1 MEPIKKNGLDRKI
14 KHNEMNVERIQ
25 SIVNDMI
32 ETGFVFGTGE
42 LRDLGSSCAI
52 LHDRAIE
59 MAQKDS
65 SRIRISFKRDADY
78 KETLDRLNETI
89 ENKARELKKAL
100 LYHTSNPLEIEAF
113 EISGGGVVSVSI
125 DWVESKEKEYTILP
139 TGRREHAMQLV
150 DNVKKAIDELNSFV
164 VGNGNFGKGISTSQ
178 DGRRCLCWLD
188 GDGDFHE
195 DKEAYE
201 FI

>member
-1 MEPIKKNGLDRKI
+1 MEPIKKNGLDREVKR
-14 KHNEMNVERIQ
+14 HEMNVEKIQ
-25 SIVNDMI
+25 TIVNDMI
-32 ETGFVFGTGE
+32 EMGFVFETGE
-42 LRDLGSSCAI
+42 LRDLGSSCVI

-78 KETLDRLNETI
+78 KETLYRLNEAI
-89 ENKARELKKAL
+89 ENNAKELKKTL
-100 LYHTSNPLEIEAF
+100 LHHTSTPLEIEAF
-113 EISGGGVVSVSI
+113 EINGGVVSVSL
-125 DWVESKEKEYTILP
+125 DWTESKEREYTILP
-139 TGRREHAMQLV
+139 TGEWEHALQLV
-150 DNVKKAIDELNSFV
+150 DNVKKAIDELNTFV
-164 VGNGNFGKGISTSQ
+164 VGNDNFGKGISTSQ

-188 GDGDFHE
+188 GDGNFHE

>member
-1 MEPIKKNGLDRKI
+1 MEPIKKNGLDREVKR
-14 KHNEMNVERIQ
+14 HEMNVEKIQ
-25 SIVNDMI
+25 TIVNDMI
-32 ETGFVFGTGE
+32 EMGFVFETGE
-42 LRDLGSSCAI
+42 LRDLGSSCVI

-78 KETLDRLNETI
+78 KETLYRLNEAI
-89 ENKARELKKAL
+89 ENNAKELKKTL
-100 LYHTSNPLEIEAF
+100 LHHTSTPLEIEAF
-113 EISGGGVVSVSI
+113 EINGGVVSVSL
-125 DWVESKEKEYTILP
+125 DWMESKEREYTIPP
-139 TGRREHAMQLV
+139 TGEREHALQLV
-150 DNVKKAIDELNSFV
+150 DNVKKAIDELNTFV
-164 VGNGNFGKGISTSQ
+164 VGNDNFGKGISTSQ

-188 GDGDFHE
+188 GDGNFHE

>member
-14 KHNEMNVERIQ
+14 KRHKMSVEKIQ

-32 ETGFVFGTGE
+32 ETGFAFGTGE
-42 LRDLGSSCAI
+42 LRDLGSSCVI

-65 SRIRISFKRDADY
+65 LRIRISFKRDADY

-89 ENKARELKKAL
+89 ETNARELKKAL
-100 LYHTSNPLEIEAF
+100 LYHTSNPLEVEAF
-113 EISGGGVVSVSI
+113 EINGGVVGVSL
-125 DWVESKEKEYTILP
+125 DWVESKEREYTILP
-139 TGRREHAMQLV
+139 TGEREHAMQLV

-164 VGNGNFGKGISTSQ
+164 AGNDNFGKGISTSQ

-188 GDGDFHE
+188 SDGNFHE

>member
-14 KHNEMNVERIQ
+14 KRHEMSVEKIQ

-32 ETGFVFGTGE
+32 ETGFAFGTGE
-42 LRDLGSSCAI
+42 LRDLGSSCVI

-89 ENKARELKKAL
+89 ETNARELKKAL
-100 LYHTSNPLEIEAF
+100 LYHTSNPLEVEAF
-113 EISGGGVVSVSI
+113 EINGGVVGVSL
-125 DWVESKEKEYTILP
+125 DWVESKEREYTILP
-139 TGRREHAMQLV
+139 TGEREHAMQLV

-164 VGNGNFGKGISTSQ
+164 AGNDNFGKGISTSQ
-178 DGRRCLCWLD
+178 DGCRCLCWLD
-188 GDGDFHE
+188 SDGNFHE

>member
-1 MEPIKKNGLDRKI
+1 MEPIKKNGLDREVKR
-14 KHNEMNVERIQ
+14 NEMNVEKIQ
-25 SIVNDMI
+25 TIVNDMI
-32 ETGFVFGTGE
+32 EMGFVFETGE
-42 LRDLGSSCAI
+42 LRDLGSSCVI

-78 KETLDRLNETI
+78 KETLYRLNEAI
-89 ENKARELKKAL
+89 ENNAKELKKTL
-100 LYHTSNPLEIEAF
+100 LHHTSTPLEIEAF
-113 EISGGGVVSVSI
+113 EINGGVVSVSL
-125 DWVESKEKEYTILP
+125 DWMESKEREYTILP
-139 TGRREHAMQLV
+139 TGEREHALQLV
-150 DNVKKAIDELNSFV
+150 DNVKKAIDELNTFV
-164 VGNGNFGKGISTSQ
+164 VGNDNFGKGISTSQ

-188 GDGDFHE
+188 GDGNFHE

>member
-1 MEPIKKNGLDRKI
+1 M
-14 KHNEMNVERIQ
+14 
-25 SIVNDMI
+25 
-32 ETGFVFGTGE
+32 
-42 LRDLGSSCAI
+42 I

-89 ENKARELKKAL
+89 ETNARELKKAL
-100 LYHTSNPLEIEAF
+100 LYHTSNPLEVEAF
-113 EISGGGVVSVSI
+113 EINGGVVGVSL
-125 DWVESKEKEYTILP
+125 DWVESKEREYTILS
-139 TGRREHAMQLV
+139 TGEREHAMQLV

-164 VGNGNFGKGISTSQ
+164 AGNDNFGKGISTSQ

-188 GDGDFHE
+188 SDGNFHE

>member
-1 MEPIKKNGLDRKI
+1 MEPIKKNGLDREVKR
-14 KHNEMNVERIQ
+14 HEMNVEKIQ
-25 SIVNDMI
+25 TIVNDMI

-42 LRDLGSSCAI
+42 LRDLGSSCVI

-65 SRIRISFKRDADY
+65 SRIRINFKRDADY

-89 ENKARELKKAL
+89 ENNARELKKAL
-100 LYHTSNPLEIEAF
+100 LYHTSTPLEIEAF
-113 EISGGGVVSVSI
+113 EINGGVVGVSL
-125 DWVESKEKEYTILP
+125 DWVESKEREYTILP
-139 TGRREHAMQLV
+139 TGEREHAMQLV

-164 VGNGNFGKGISTSQ
+164 VGNDNFGKGISTSQ

-188 GDGDFHE
+188 GDGNFHE

>member
-1 MEPIKKNGLDRKI
+1 MEPIKKNGLDREVKR
-14 KHNEMNVERIQ
+14 HEMNVEKIQ
-25 SIVNDMI
+25 TIVNDMI
-32 ETGFVFGTGE
+32 EMGFVFETGE
-42 LRDLGSSCAI
+42 LRDLGSSCVI

-78 KETLDRLNETI
+78 KETLYRLNEAI
-89 ENKARELKKAL
+89 ENNAKELKKTL
-100 LYHTSNPLEIEAF
+100 LHHTSTPLEIEAL
-113 EISGGGVVSVSI
+113 EINGGVVSVSL
-125 DWVESKEKEYTILP
+125 DWMESKEREYTILP
-139 TGRREHAMQLV
+139 TGEREHALQLV
-150 DNVKKAIDELNSFV
+150 DNVKKAIDELNTFV
-164 VGNGNFGKGISTSQ
+164 VGNDNFGKGISTSQ

-188 GDGDFHE
+188 GVGNFLE

>member
-14 KHNEMNVERIQ
+14 KRHEMSVEKLQ

-32 ETGFVFGTGE
+32 ETGFAFGTGE
-42 LRDLGSSCAI
+42 LRDLGSSCVI

-89 ENKARELKKAL
+89 ETNARELKKAL
-100 LYHTSNPLEIEAF
+100 LYHTSNPLEVEAF
-113 EISGGGVVSVSI
+113 EINGGVVGVSL
-125 DWVESKEKEYTILP
+125 DWVESKEREYTILP
-139 TGRREHAMQLV
+139 TGEREHAMQLV
-150 DNVKKAIDELNSFV
+150 DNVKKAIDD
-164 VGNGNFGKGISTSQ
+164 NFGKGISTSQ

-188 GDGDFHE
+188 SDDNFHE

>member
-14 KHNEMNVERIQ
+14 KRHEMSVEKIQ

-32 ETGFVFGTGE
+32 ETGFAFGTGE
-42 LRDLGSSCAI
+42 LRDLGSSCVI

-89 ENKARELKKAL
+89 ETNARELKKAL
-100 LYHTSNPLEIEAF
+100 LYHTSNPLEVEAF
-113 EISGGGVVSVSI
+113 EINGGVVGVSL
-125 DWVESKEKEYTILP
+125 DWVESKEREYTILP
-139 TGRREHAMQLV
+139 TGEREHAMQLV

-164 VGNGNFGKGISTSQ
+164 AGNDNFGKGISTSQ

-188 GDGDFHE
+188 SDGNFHE

>member
-14 KHNEMNVERIQ
+14 KRHEMSVEKIQ

-32 ETGFVFGTGE
+32 EMGFVFETGE
-42 LRDLGSSCAI
+42 LRDLGSSCVI

-89 ENKARELKKAL
+89 ETNARELKKAL
-100 LYHTSNPLEIEAF
+100 LYHTSNPLEVEAF
-113 EISGGGVVSVSI
+113 EINGGVVSVSL
-125 DWVESKEKEYTILP
+125 DWMESKEREYTILP
-139 TGRREHAMQLV
+139 TGEREHALQLV

-164 VGNGNFGKGISTSQ
+164 AGNDNFGKGISTSQ

-188 GDGDFHE
+188 SDGNFHE

>member
-1 MEPIKKNGLDRKI
+1 MEPIKKNGLDREVKR
-14 KHNEMNVERIQ
+14 HEMNVEKIQ
-25 SIVNDMI
+25 PIVNDMI

-42 LRDLGSSCAI
+42 LRDLGSSCVT

-78 KETLDRLNETI
+78 KETLYRLNEAI
-89 ENKARELKKAL
+89 ENNAKELKKTL
-100 LYHTSNPLEIEAF
+100 LHHTSTPLEIEAF
-113 EISGGGVVSVSI
+113 EINGGVVSVSL
-125 DWVESKEKEYTILP
+125 DWMESKEREYTILP
-139 TGRREHAMQLV
+139 TGEREHALQLV
-150 DNVKKAIDELNSFV
+150 DNVKKAIDELNTFV
-164 VGNGNFGKGISTSQ
+164 VGNDNFGKGISTSQ

-188 GDGDFHE
+188 GDGNFHE

>member
-14 KHNEMNVERIQ
+14 KRHEMSVEKIQ

-32 ETGFVFGTGE
+32 ETGFAFGTGE
-42 LRDLGSSCAI
+42 LRDLGSSCVI

-89 ENKARELKKAL
+89 ETNARELKKAL
-100 LYHTSNPLEIEAF
+100 LYHTSNPLEVEAF
-113 EISGGGVVSVSI
+113 EINGGVVGVSL
-125 DWVESKEKEYTILP
+125 DWVESKEREYTILP
-139 TGRREHAMQLV
+139 TGEREHAIQLV

-164 VGNGNFGKGISTSQ
+164 AGNDNFGKGISTSQ

-188 GDGDFHE
+188 SDGNFHE

>member
-1 MEPIKKNGLDRKI
+1 MEPIKKNGLDREVKR
-14 KHNEMNVERIQ
+14 HEMNVEKIQ
-25 SIVNDMI
+25 TIVNDMI
-32 ETGFVFGTGE
+32 EMGFVFETGE
-42 LRDLGSSCAI
+42 LRDLGSSCVI

-89 ENKARELKKAL
+89 ETNARELKKAL
-100 LYHTSNPLEIEAF
+100 LYHTSNPLEVEAF
-113 EISGGGVVSVSI
+113 EINGGVVGVSL
-125 DWVESKEKEYTILP
+125 DWVESKEREYTILS
-139 TGRREHAMQLV
+139 TGEREHAMQLV

-164 VGNGNFGKGISTSQ
+164 AGNDNFGKGISTSQ

-188 GDGDFHE
+188 SDGNFHE

>member
-1 MEPIKKNGLDRKI
+1 MEPIKKKGLDREVKRHEMSVEKI
-14 KHNEMNVERIQ
+14 Q
-25 SIVNDMI
+25 PIVNDMI
-32 ETGFVFGTGE
+32 ETGFVFETGE
-42 LRDLGSSCAI
+42 LRDLGSSCVT

-89 ENKARELKKAL
+89 ENNARELKKAL
-100 LYHTSNPLEIEAF
+100 LYHTSTPLEIEAF
-113 EISGGGVVSVSI
+113 EINGGVVGVSL
-125 DWVESKEKEYTILP
+125 DWVESKEREYTILP
-139 TGRREHAMQLV
+139 TGEREHAMQLV
-150 DNVKKAIDELNSFV
+150 DNVKKAIDELNTFV
-164 VGNGNFGKGISTSQ
+164 AGNDNFGKGISTSQ

-188 GDGDFHE
+188 GDGNFHE

>member
-1 MEPIKKNGLDRKI
+1 MEPIKKNGLDREVKR
-14 KHNEMNVERIQ
+14 HEMNVEKIQ
-25 SIVNDMI
+25 PIVNDMI

-42 LRDLGSSCAI
+42 LRDLGSSCVI

-65 SRIRISFKRDADY
+65 SRIRINFKRDADY

-89 ENKARELKKAL
+89 ENNVRELKKAL
-100 LYHTSNPLEIEAF
+100 LYHTSTPLEIEAF
-113 EISGGGVVSVSI
+113 EINGAVVGVSLE
-125 DWVESKEKEYTILP
+125 WVESKEREYTILP
-139 TGRREHAMQLV
+139 TGEREHAMQLV

-164 VGNGNFGKGISTSQ
+164 AGNDNFGKGISTSQ

-188 GDGDFHE
+188 SDGNFHE
-195 DKEAYE
+195 DKESYE

>member
-14 KHNEMNVERIQ
+14 KRHEMSVEKIQ

-32 ETGFVFGTGE
+32 ETGFAFGTGE
-42 LRDLGSSCAI
+42 LRDLGSSCVI

-65 SRIRISFKRDADY
+65 SRIRIRFKRDADY

-89 ENKARELKKAL
+89 ETNARELKKAL
-100 LYHTSNPLEIEAF
+100 LYHTSNPLEVEAF
-113 EISGGGVVSVSI
+113 EINGGVVGVSL
-125 DWVESKEKEYTILP
+125 DWVESKEREYTILP
-139 TGRREHAMQLV
+139 TGEREHAMQLV
-150 DNVKKAIDELNSFV
+150 DNVKKAIDELNTFV
-164 VGNGNFGKGISTSQ
+164 AGNDNFGKGISTSQ

-188 GDGDFHE
+188 GDGNFHE
-195 DKEAYE
+195 DKESYE

>member
-14 KHNEMNVERIQ
+14 KRHEMSVEKIQ

-32 ETGFVFGTGE
+32 ETGFAFGTGE
-42 LRDLGSSCAI
+42 LRDLGSSCVI

-89 ENKARELKKAL
+89 ETNARELKKAL
-100 LYHTSNPLEIEAF
+100 LYHTSNPLEVEAF
-113 EISGGGVVSVSI
+113 EINGGVVGVSL
-125 DWVESKEKEYTILP
+125 DWVESKEREYTILP
-139 TGRREHAMQLV
+139 TGEREHAMQLV
-150 DNVKKAIDELNSFV
+150 DNVKKAIDELNTFV
-164 VGNGNFGKGISTSQ
+164 AGNDNFGKGISTSQ

-188 GDGDFHE
+188 GDGNFHE
-195 DKEAYE
+195 DKESYE

>member
-14 KHNEMNVERIQ
+14 KRHEMSVEKIQ

-32 ETGFVFGTGE
+32 ETGFAFGTGE
-42 LRDLGSSCAI
+42 LRDLASSCVI

-89 ENKARELKKAL
+89 ETNARELKKAL
-100 LYHTSNPLEIEAF
+100 LYHTSNPLEVEAF
-113 EISGGGVVSVSI
+113 EINGGVVGVSL
-125 DWVESKEKEYTILP
+125 DWVESKEREYTILP
-139 TGRREHAMQLV
+139 TGEREHAMQLV

-164 VGNGNFGKGISTSQ
+164 AGNDNFGKGISTSQ

-188 GDGDFHE
+188 GDGNFHE
-195 DKEAYE
+195 DKESYE

>member
-14 KHNEMNVERIQ
+14 KRHEMSVEKIQ

-32 ETGFVFGTGE
+32 ETGFAFGTGE
-42 LRDLGSSCAI
+42 LRDLGSSCVI

-89 ENKARELKKAL
+89 ETNARELKKAL
-100 LYHTSNPLEIEAF
+100 LYHTSNPLEVEAF
-113 EISGGGVVSVSI
+113 EINGGVVGVSL
-125 DWVESKEKEYTILP
+125 DWVESKEREYTILS
-139 TGRREHAMQLV
+139 TGEREHAMQLV

-164 VGNGNFGKGISTSQ
+164 AGNDNFGKGISTSQ

-188 GDGDFHE
+188 SDGNFQE

>member
-1 MEPIKKNGLDRKI
+1 MEPIKKKGLDREVKRHEMSVEKI
-14 KHNEMNVERIQ
+14 Q
-25 SIVNDMI
+25 PIVNDMI
-32 ETGFVFGTGE
+32 ETGFAFGTGE
-42 LRDLGSSCAI
+42 LRDLGSSCVI

-65 SRIRISFKRDADY
+65 SRIRINFKRDADY

-89 ENKARELKKAL
+89 ETNARELKKAL
-100 LYHTSNPLEIEAF
+100 LYHTSTPLEIEAF
-113 EISGGGVVSVSI
+113 EINGGVVGVSL
-125 DWVESKEKEYTILP
+125 DWVESKEREYTILP
-139 TGRREHAMQLV
+139 TGEREHAMQLV

-164 VGNGNFGKGISTSQ
+164 VGNDNFGKGISTSQ

-188 GDGDFHE
+188 GDGNFHE

>member
-1 MEPIKKNGLDRKI
+1 MEPIKKNGLDREVKR
-14 KHNEMNVERIQ
+14 HEMNVEKIQ
-25 SIVNDMI
+25 TIVNDMI
-32 ETGFVFGTGE
+32 EMGFVFETGE
-42 LRDLGSSCAI
+42 LRDLGSSCVI

-78 KETLDRLNETI
+78 KETLYRLNEAI
-89 ENKARELKKAL
+89 ENNAKELKKTL
-100 LYHTSNPLEIEAF
+100 LHHTSTPLEIEAF
-113 EISGGGVVSVSI
+113 EINGGVVSVSL
-125 DWVESKEKEYTILP
+125 DWMESKEREYTILP
-139 TGRREHAMQLV
+139 TGEREHALQLV
-150 DNVKKAIDELNSFV
+150 DNVKKAIDELNTFV
-164 VGNGNFGKGISTSQ
+164 VGKGISTSQ

-188 GDGDFHE
+188 GDGNFHE

>member
-14 KHNEMNVERIQ
+14 KRHEMSVEKIQ

-32 ETGFVFGTGE
+32 ETGFAFGTGE
-42 LRDLGSSCAI
+42 LRDLGSSCVI

-89 ENKARELKKAL
+89 ETNARELKKAL
-100 LYHTSNPLEIEAF
+100 LYHTSNPLEVEAF
-113 EISGGGVVSVSI
+113 EINGGVVGVSL
-125 DWVESKEKEYTILP
+125 DWVESKEREYTILP
-139 TGRREHAMQLV
+139 TGEREHAMQLV
-150 DNVKKAIDELNSFV
+150 DNVKKAIDELNTFV
-164 VGNGNFGKGISTSQ
+164 AGNDNFGKGISTSQ

-188 GDGDFHE
+188 SDGNFHE

>member
-1 MEPIKKNGLDRKI
+1 M
-14 KHNEMNVERIQ
+14 
-25 SIVNDMI
+25 
-32 ETGFVFGTGE
+32 
-42 LRDLGSSCAI
+42 
-52 LHDRAIE
+52 
-59 MAQKDS
+59 
-65 SRIRISFKRDADY
+65 
-78 KETLDRLNETI
+78 
-89 ENKARELKKAL
+89 
-100 LYHTSNPLEIEAF
+100 
-113 EISGGGVVSVSI
+113 SVSI

-164 VGNGNFGKGISTSQ
+164 VGNGNFVKGISPSQ

-195 DKEAYE
+195 DKEAYD

>member
-14 KHNEMNVERIQ
+14 KRHEMSVEKIQ

-32 ETGFVFGTGE
+32 ETGFAFGTGE
-42 LRDLGSSCAI
+42 LRDLGSSCVI

-89 ENKARELKKAL
+89 ETNARELKKAL
-100 LYHTSNPLEIEAF
+100 LYHTSNPLEVEAF
-113 EISGGGVVSVSI
+113 EINGGVVGVSL
-125 DWVESKEKEYTILP
+125 DWVESKEREYTILS
-139 TGRREHAMQLV
+139 TGEREHAMQLV

-164 VGNGNFGKGISTSQ
+164 AGNDNFGKGISTSQ

-188 GDGDFHE
+188 GDGNFHE
-195 DKEAYE
+195 DKESYE

>member
-1 MEPIKKNGLDRKI
+1 MEPIKKNGLDREIKRHEMSVEKI
-14 KHNEMNVERIQ
+14 Q
-25 SIVNDMI
+25 PIVNDMI

-42 LRDLGSSCAI
+42 LRDLGSSCVI
-52 LHDRAIE
+52 LPDRAIE
-59 MAQKDS
+59 RAQTES

-89 ENKARELKKAL
+89 ETNARELKKAL

-113 EISGGGVVSVSI
+113 DINGGVVGVSL
-125 DWVESKEKEYTILP
+125 DWVESKEREYTILP
-139 TGRREHAMQLV
+139 TGEREHAMQLV

-164 VGNGNFGKGISTSQ
+164 VGNDNFGKGISTSQ

-188 GDGDFHE
+188 GDGNFHE

>member
-14 KHNEMNVERIQ
+14 KRHEMSVEKIQ

-32 ETGFVFGTGE
+32 ETGFAFGTGE
-42 LRDLGSSCAI
+42 LRDLGSSCVI

-89 ENKARELKKAL
+89 ETNARELKKAL
-100 LYHTSNPLEIEAF
+100 LYHTSNPLEVEAF
-113 EISGGGVVSVSI
+113 EINGGVVGVSL
-125 DWVESKEKEYTILP
+125 DWVESKEREYTILS
-139 TGRREHAMQLV
+139 TGEREHAMQLV
-150 DNVKKAIDELNSFV
+150 DNAKKAIDELNSFV
-164 VGNGNFGKGISTSQ
+164 AGNDNFGKGISTSQ

-188 GDGDFHE
+188 SDGNFHE

>member
-14 KHNEMNVERIQ
+14 KRHEMSVEKIQ

-32 ETGFVFGTGE
+32 ETGFAFGTGE
-42 LRDLGSSCAI
+42 LRDLGSSCVI

-89 ENKARELKKAL
+89 ETNARELKKAL
-100 LYHTSNPLEIEAF
+100 LYHTSNPLEVEAF
-113 EISGGGVVSVSI
+113 EINGGVVGVSL
-125 DWVESKEKEYTILP
+125 DWVESKEREYTILP
-139 TGRREHAMQLV
+139 TGEREHAMQLV

-164 VGNGNFGKGISTSQ
+164 AGNDNFGKGISTSQ

-188 GDGDFHE
+188 GDGNFHE
-195 DKEAYE
+195 DKESYE

>member
-14 KHNEMNVERIQ
+14 KRHEMSVEKIQ

-32 ETGFVFGTGE
+32 ETGFAFGTGE
-42 LRDLGSSCAI
+42 LRDLGSSCVI

-78 KETLDRLNETI
+78 KGTLGRLNETI
-89 ENKARELKKAL
+89 ENNARELKKAL
-100 LYHTSNPLEIEAF
+100 LYHTSTPLEIEAF
-113 EISGGGVVSVSI
+113 EINGGVVGVSL
-125 DWVESKEKEYTILP
+125 DWVESKEREYTILP
-139 TGRREHAMQLV
+139 TGEREHAMQLV

-164 VGNGNFGKGISTSQ
+164 AGNDNFGKGISTSQ

-188 GDGDFHE
+188 SDGNFHE

>member
-1 MEPIKKNGLDRKI
+1 
-14 KHNEMNVERIQ
+14 MNVEKIQ
-25 SIVNDMI
+25 TIVNDMI
-32 ETGFVFGTGE
+32 EMGFVFETGE
-42 LRDLGSSCAI
+42 LRDLGSSCVI

-78 KETLDRLNETI
+78 KETLYRLNEAI
-89 ENKARELKKAL
+89 ENNAKELKKTL
-100 LYHTSNPLEIEAF
+100 LHHTSTPLEIEAF
-113 EISGGGVVSVSI
+113 EINGGVVSVSL
-125 DWVESKEKEYTILP
+125 DWMESKEREYTILP
-139 TGRREHAMQLV
+139 TGEREHALQLV
-150 DNVKKAIDELNSFV
+150 DNVKKAIDELNTFV
-164 VGNGNFGKGISTSQ
+164 VGNDNFGKGISTSQ

-188 GDGDFHE
+188 GDGNFHE

>member
-1 MEPIKKNGLDRKI
+1 MEPIKKNGLDREVKR
-14 KHNEMNVERIQ
+14 HEM
-25 SIVNDMI
+25 NDMI
-32 ETGFVFGTGE
+32 EMGFVFETGE
-42 LRDLGSSCAI
+42 LRDLGSSCVI

-78 KETLDRLNETI
+78 KETLYRLNEAI
-89 ENKARELKKAL
+89 ENNAKELKKTL
-100 LYHTSNPLEIEAF
+100 LHHTSTPLEIEAF
-113 EISGGGVVSVSI
+113 EINGGVVSVSL
-125 DWVESKEKEYTILP
+125 DWMESKEREYTILP
-139 TGRREHAMQLV
+139 TGEREHALQLV
-150 DNVKKAIDELNSFV
+150 DNVKKAIDELNTFV
-164 VGNGNFGKGISTSQ
+164 VGNDNFGKGISTSQ

-188 GDGDFHE
+188 GDGNFHE